1 MILTGVAE
9 DGTKH
14 VMLQNL
20 LMWEAFGI
28 VFPLLLLAASI
39 FFWRTSVKAN
49 NVALRRLGLT
59 GTIVLGVLSAA
70 LLTGAI
76 AYKIEAH
83 RERQSFPMP
92 GVLIDVGGHRIHVY
106 CEGEAG
112 DGNPTVVWIS
122 GGYGAG
128 LYSYHLQQAWT
139 AGGGRSCIIDR
150 AGTGWSELGPEPR
163 SIKQTSIEFEKAIS
177 GSQEEGPFVLVG
189 HSLGGIVAA
198 NWAARS
204 QLDIAA
210 IVALDPTPQAMIAA
224 GGHARSGGWCGAPD
238 PSLRMALSAF
248 GAGTL
253 FPGLHPMNS
262 QGWKDRNKSLEPVR
276 EILKYFESRPRTM
289 VVAANGFQN
298 VCNGGYEEIRTPGA
312 LGDLPV
318 LAIVQ
323 SFSPSAE
330 QRENAERWSGVKDE
344 GDWVNYVAIQ
354 KASQQEYPAF
364 SSRGQLILLPPEF
377 GHNFP
382 IEQPEYTIERVRE
395 FIGSIGQNTALDD
408 AAAGEPPLEEI
419 GQ

>member
-9 DGTKH
+9 GGTKH
-14 VMLQNL
+14 TMLQKL

-28 VFPLLLLAASI
+28 VFPLLLLIASA
-39 FFWRTSVKAN
+39 FFWRSSMKAGG
-49 NVALRRLGLT
+49 VIARRLGLT
-59 GTIVLGVLSAA
+59 GSIGLGLVSAA
-70 LLTGAI
+70 LLIGAI
-76 AYKIEAH
+76 AYKFEAS

-92 GVLIDVGGHRIHVY
+92 GVLVDVGGYRIHVY
-106 CEGEAG
+106 CEGEAAQG
-112 DGNPTVVWIS
+112 HPTLVWIS

-128 LYSYHLQQAWT
+128 LYSFHLQQAWT
-139 AGGGRSCIIDR
+139 ARGGRSCIIDR

-163 SIKQTSIEFEKAIS
+163 SIKQTSIEFEKAMS
-177 GSQEEGPFVLVG
+177 GAEEKGPFVLVG

-204 QLDIAA
+204 QLDISA

-238 PSLRMALSAF
+238 PSLRMALSLF

-253 FPGLHPMNS
+253 FPSLHPMNS

-276 EILKYFESRPRTM
+276 QILKYFESRPRTM
-289 VVAANGFQN
+289 VVSANGFEN

-323 SFSPSAE
+323 SFSPDAQ
-330 QRENAERWSGVKDE
+330 QRENAERWSGIRDDKDWE
-344 GDWVNYVAIQ
+344 NYVAIQ
-354 KASQQEYPAF
+354 KASQQEYPGF
-364 SSRGQLILLPPEF
+364 SSRGQLILLPPDF

-382 IEQPEYTIERVRE
+382 IEQPDYTIEQVRGFVE
-395 FIGSIGQNTALDD
+395 TLSLEPASERPATDELPQGGNGQ
-408 AAAGEPPLEEI
+408 
-419 GQ
+419 